1 MGCRNGVRRT
11 QGRPED
17 TRRRGKAERE
27 AGDGPT
33 NQMHRQPQAN
43 TSSSLGAHL
52 PLPGF
57 DPQVN
62 LAMAGRAP
70 GPPLVVHRRAGRPW
84 PCWGVVAPWIQSLA
98 LPSAASSS
106 CRPLWELLA
115 GWCPT
120 PGVGGGQQLCE
131 QAPRE
136 PQHGLVSHEHHHV
149 DGEGTAAVEQQPLE
163 EHARPLFPNA
173 GQHTVQEATVAL
185 AAPAVRLQARLDH
198 VHGGGHGP
206 GQRPGTATGHQ
217 HARDICGESARA
229 PRLEAAPGRLG
240 RVGQAPEAGPPGR
253 EGALGSCHPCDLS
266 TATWSRPVLTRV
278 GGHEHPTWGPRG
290 QRGLDP
296 SPLQA
301 AMPAG
306 LTTPLHTLTCT
317 IPGPRPPCS
326 PGRLWPAGVSHS
338 QRVAYER
345 K

>member
-1 MGCRNGVRRT
+1 MFLRSLLTLCNE
-11 QGRPED
+11 PSASL
-17 TRRRGKAERE
+17 TREVDPKPAQCDSEAVPKTYQEVDVGNTPKPPRDPPLECHPTEINNCSSFSDRRE
-27 AGDGPT
+27 ATRIAIAKWRRCGPT
-33 NQMHRQPQAN
+33 
-43 TSSSLGAHL
+43 
-52 PLPGF
+52 
-57 DPQVN
+57 V
-62 LAMAGRAP
+62 
-70 GPPLVVHRRAGRPW
+70 
-84 PCWGVVAPWIQSLA
+84 
-98 LPSAASSS
+98 
-106 CRPLWELLA
+106 
-115 GWCPT
+115 
-120 PGVGGGQQLCE
+120 
-131 QAPRE
+131 
-136 PQHGLVSHEHHHV
+136 
-149 DGEGTAAVEQQPLE
+149 
-163 EHARPLFPNA
+163 
-173 GQHTVQEATVAL
+173 
-185 AAPAVRLQARLDH
+185 QARLDH

-266 TATWSRPVLTRV
+266 TATRSRPVLTRV